1 MQVLRKFIMNRSL
14 YTGEDFKIIIRKK
27 RRKIWDLI
35 NDNDLT
41 NKRFG
46 ANFKKIIYMHD
57 LHIYIRKMLTNREI
71 VTVQKWDFFRFYF
84 ILLLKTCRFRSTKNA
99 YLVYVLLYL

>member
-1 MQVLRKFIMNRSL
+1 MQVLRKLIMNRSL

-57 LHIYIRKMLTNREI
+57 LHIYIRKMLTDREI
-71 VTVQKWDFFRFYF
+71 VNVQKCGFYF
-84 ILLLKTCRFRSTKNA
+84 ILYLKRVASGARKMPI
-99 YLVYVLLYL
+99 